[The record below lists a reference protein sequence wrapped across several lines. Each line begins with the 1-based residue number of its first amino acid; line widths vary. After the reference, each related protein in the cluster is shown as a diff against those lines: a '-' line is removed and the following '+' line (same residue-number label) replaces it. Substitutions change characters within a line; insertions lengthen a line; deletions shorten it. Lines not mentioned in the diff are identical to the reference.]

1 MKLEEKEKKN
11 YLCNQNKPIFLIMN
25 KIVISLSLLT
35 ALAMPMTVKAQQLR
49 ADNIDEIVAAL
60 TDDEKVHML
69 TGAGTGWAD
78 PDVRFPGIAGWTYP
92 VPRLGIPSVYLADG
106 PHGVNMNRY
115 RDFDHFDYS
124 CTTTPT
130 STAMAATFDVNA
142 VGKMGNLIG
151 YELKE
156 RGLDVILGP
165 AINLQRTALGGR
177 NQEYMSEDPFLSGK
191 LAAAYIRG
199 VQNHGVGTSV
209 KHFAGNEA
217 ETLRKQSDTRATPR
231 TLRELYLKAFEIAV
245 KEGQP
250 WTIMTSYNYINGEH
264 STERPDLVTD
274 ILRGEWGFKGI
285 AITDWDGGFYPA
297 KITSAGTDIIEPGSD
312 QIREELAKALA
323 DGSLDRNIVDK
334 AIRRILEFT
343 VKCPSFK
350 QYKASN
356 DIHRDEHL
364 EWVREVGAEGMV
376 LLKNEG
382 QTLPVAPQK
391 VALYGTTSYNL
402 IAGNMGVGGTN
413 GGAYHVTLVEGLR
426 KAGFTIDMNLLRQ
439 HTRWQTE
446 EDARLQSE
454 ASEDP
459 IMTRILRPARAEE
472 LIPQEKVEV
481 KEDPRM
487 AQARQMNFNIGALM
501 GNQNAPS
508 TISEQVAKND
518 IAIITLGRTT
528 GEGQDRNYKE
538 FELRDSE
545 RQLIEVVSQA
555 YHAAG
560 KKVIVLLNVC
570 AGIETQSWIGM
581 VDAVLNIWEPGM
593 AAGYSIADV
602 LTGRVNPSGRM
613 PQTWELKFGDQPA
626 DQNFPSDYHPKS
638 IMEFLGSAKMS
649 DNPQK
654 NEELIDYEEGV
665 FMGYRYFTSFNQK
678 VAYPFGYGLSYT
690 TFAYENASLEPTAD
704 GFQVTLTVKNTGKVA
719 GKEVVQLY
727 SAAPAGGLEKPV
739 RELKAF
745 AKTKNLKPG
754 ESQTL
759 TLNVTNYELASY
771 NEKAVAW
778 QAAKGVYSIQ
788 LCKNANEVALT
799 LPYKLAK
806 AQSWKTTNSLALQSN
821 LKVIS
826 LKKK

>member
-35 ALAMPMTVKAQQLR
+35 ALVMPMAVKAQQLR

-106 PHGVNMNRY
+106 PHGVNMTRY

-199 VQNHGVGTSV
+199 VQNNGVGTSV

-446 EDARLQSE
+446 EDARLQAE
-454 ASEDP
+454 TNKDP

-508 TISEQVAKND
+508 TISEQVAGND

-545 RQLIEVVSQA
+545 RQLIQVVSQA

-570 AGIETQSWIGM
+570 AAIETQSWIGM

-678 VAYPFGYGLSYT
+678 VAYPFGFGLSYT
-690 TFAYENASLEPTAD
+690 TFEYENANLTPTAD

-759 TLNVTNYELASY
+759 TLKVTNYELASY

-778 QAAKGVYSIQ
+778 QAAKGVYNIQ

-806 AQSWKTTNSLALQSN
+806 AQSWKTTNSLALQSD
-821 LKVIS
+821 LKLIS

>member
-1 MKLEEKEKKN
+1 
-11 YLCNQNKPIFLIMN
+11 MN
-25 KIVISLSLLT
+25 KTVISISLLT
-35 ALAMPMTVKAQQLR
+35 ALAMPMAVKAQQLR

-199 VQNHGVGTSV
+199 VQNNGVGTSV

-323 DGSLDRNIVDK
+323 DGSLNRNIVDK

-376 LLKNEG
+376 LLKNDN

-446 EDARLQSE
+446 EDARIQSE
-454 ASEDP
+454 ASKDP

-508 TISEQVAKND
+508 TISEQVAGND

-745 AKTKNLKPG
+745 AKTKTLKPG

-759 TLNVTNYELASY
+759 TLKVTNYELASY

-778 QAAKGVYSIQ
+778 QAAKGNYSIQ
-788 LCKNANEVALT
+788 ICKNANEVALT

-806 AQSWKTTNSLALQSN
+806 AQSWKTTNSLALQSD

>member
-1 MKLEEKEKKN
+1 
-11 YLCNQNKPIFLIMN
+11 MN

-35 ALAMPMTVKAQQLR
+35 ALAMPMVVKAQQLR

-69 TGAGTGWAD
+69 TGSGTGWAD
-78 PDVRFPGIAGWTYP
+78 PDVKFPGIAGWTYA

-106 PHGVNMNRY
+106 PHGVNMTRY

-151 YELKE
+151 YEVKE

-199 VQNHGVGTSV
+199 VQNNGVGTSV

-245 KEGQP
+245 KEGEP
-250 WTIMTSYNYINGEH
+250 WTVMTSYNYINGEH

-285 AITDWDGGFYPA
+285 AITDWDGGYYPV

-312 QIREELAKALA
+312 QAREELAKALA
-323 DGSLDRNIVDK
+323 DGSLDRKMVDAAVK
-334 AIRRILEFT
+334 RILEFT

-376 LLKNEG
+376 LLKNDN
-382 QTLPVAPQK
+382 QTLPIAPQK

-446 EDARLQSE
+446 EDARLQAE
-454 ASEDP
+454 ASKDP
-459 IMTRILRPARAEE
+459 IMARILRPARAEE
-472 LIPQEKVEV
+472 LIPKEKIEV
-481 KEDPRM
+481 KEDPRL
-487 AQARQMNFNIGALM
+487 AQARQMNFNISALM
-501 GNQNAPS
+501 GSQTPPS

-690 TFAYENASLEPTAD
+690 TFEYENANLTPTAD
-704 GFQVTLTVKNTGKVA
+704 GFQVTVTVKNTGKVA

-745 AKTKNLKPG
+745 AKTKTLKPG

-759 TLNVTNYELASY
+759 TLKVTNYELASY

-778 QAAKGVYSIQ
+778 QAAKGNYSIQ
-788 LCKNANEVALT
+788 ICKNANEVALT

-806 AQSWKTTNSLALQSN
+806 AQSWKTTNSLALQSD